1 MADREY
7 IANNTKSRERLEA
20 LIKHLRLTDYGDPV
34 DDDWS
39 IGALLAHMAFWD
51 RLALCRWEAA
61 DKAREPIP
69 RALSDGIADLVN
81 GAALG
86 QWQALPP
93 EVVAHEALEAAAAVD
108 AHVMQLSDVQIDLA
122 MAAGFVRLLERARH
136 RNEHMDQID
145 QALRAGK

>member
-1 MADREY
+1 MAEREY
-7 IANNTKSRERLEA
+7 VANNTQSRNRLET
-20 LIKHLRLTDYGDPV
+20 LIKRLRLEDYGDPV

-61 DKAREPIP
+61 DKAGEPIP
-69 RALSDGIADLVN
+69 RALTDDTTDLVN
-81 GAALG
+81 GAAVG

-108 AHVMQLSDVQIDLA
+108 AHVMQLSDAQIDLA

-136 RNEHMDQID
+136 RNEHMDQIEKVL
-145 QALRAGK
+145 QASR